1 LSASETQSSSN
12 ERSHSNLTAPPASA
26 DATNSRGEKKKIA
39 LVIPVRDEADNIRT
53 LIKSIRAQTRTPD
66 EIILVDGGSRDGT
79 IEILREV
86 CVEDHR
92 FRLLTA
98 TDAMPGQARN
108 IGVADASFAWIAFT
122 DAGNR
127 LEPDWL
133 EQLETVADSDD
144 ETAIVLGNFT
154 PITDSFFT
162 ECAAITYLQPHLHDD
177 VTDPSIAS
185 SLVRRDVWD
194 VVGGFPDLRAAED
207 LIFLEEAR
215 AKGFRIL
222 AAPKATVHW
231 ELQPNLSRTFRRFFV
246 YSRVNVWAHRQK
258 YWHYGIARLYAFG
271 LPFIVL
277 GLWRGPIWL
286 LGLVAGLSLR
296 VLTRLWSNR
305 QHHSLFWL
313 LNPLRFIGVAVI
325 TLTIDLATFCGWIS
339 ARLNLTRAREINLH
353 LNSRTGVPK

>member
-1 LSASETQSSSN
+1 L
-12 ERSHSNLTAPPASA
+12 NLTAPSSSA
-26 DATNSRGEKKKIA
+26 DATNSRVEKKKIA
-39 LVIPVRDEADNIRT
+39 LVIPVRDEADNIHT
-53 LIKSIRAQTRTPD
+53 LIESIKAQTRTPD

-79 IEILREV
+79 IEILRGV
-86 CVEDHR
+86 CAGDKR

-98 TDAMPGQARN
+98 SDAMPGQARN
-108 IGVADASFAWIAFT
+108 IGVAHASCEWIAFT

-133 EQLETVADSDD
+133 EQLETVANSDD
-144 ETAIVLGNFT
+144 KTAIVLGNFT

-162 ECAAITYLQPHLHDD
+162 ECAAITYLQPHLKDD

-215 AKGFRIL
+215 AKGFRIRP
-222 AAPKATVHW
+222 APKATVHW
-231 ELQPNLSRTFRRFFV
+231 ELQPNLLRTFRRFFV

-305 QHHSLFWL
+305 QTHSLFWL

-353 LNSRTGVPK
+353 LNSRTGIPK